1 MKQILLKILLIIT
14 IIVCSAASAMILIY
28 GNPFHKAEENLIEL
42 NEPMSF
48 PTETN
53 LPELPE
59 EETPSVS
66 SPAA

>member
-14 IIVCSAASAMILIY
+14 IIVCSVASAMILIY
-28 GNPFHKAEENLIEL
+28 GNPFHMTEENLIEL